1 MKNINY
7 QKNYLI
13 KMKMKMD
20 DQLKIMILIEKK
32 EIKTIKDITE
42 YPDKKHLPI
51 QEEFLMKP
59 ENELQK
65 EC

>member
-1 MKNINY
+1 
-7 QKNYLI
+7 
-13 KMKMKMD
+13 MKMD